1 MDTSFYLTTSF
12 LINVFALLACDK
24 GWLSTPGGE
33 KCYKKFSKYQTWEKA
48 RINCEKH
55 DAVLLKIESKKE
67 NDFIL
72 ENFVAKERTD
82 FFASSWIG
90 LRFVTKTGR
99 FLWTDDSKADF
110 FNWGADQEIIDRLT
124 REGHT
129 CGSIV
134 NGVLWFGAP
143 FLKGKWLVTECDYEM
158 AYVCQKKK

>member
-1 MDTSFYLTTSF
+1 M
-12 LINVFALLACDK
+12 
-24 GWLSTPGGE
+24 
-33 KCYKKFSKYQTWEKA
+33 
-48 RINCEKH
+48 
-55 DAVLLKIESKKE
+55 LKIESKKE

-72 ENFVAKERTD
+72 ENLVAKKRTD

-90 LRFVTKTGR
+90 LRFATKTGR

-110 FNWGADQEIIDRLT
+110 LNWGADREIIDRLT
-124 REGHT
+124 KEGQT

-158 AYVCQKKK
+158 PYVCQKKK